1 LRPLF
6 PAKPAPPFSGEG
18 IVIGNAAY
26 YTLLREDLSHVFACS
41 QAAFGALHGWQMR
54 QTMARDMIVPAF
66 RPVLLCRRS
75 AETIDFPSLRRRLL
89 KSNPRDLPIFCARR
103 FCFRSLSP

>member
-1 LRPLF
+1 MNAFVTANTKRVAVCILVSFGLVSQALAVLRPLF

-18 IVIGNAAY
+18 IVKGYAAY
-26 YTLLREDLSHVFACS
+26 YTLLRGDLSHVFARS

-66 RPVLLCRRS
+66 SPPAFVPAKRR
-75 AETIDFPSLRRRLL
+75 
-89 KSNPRDLPIFCARR
+89 NY
-103 FCFRSLSP
+103 